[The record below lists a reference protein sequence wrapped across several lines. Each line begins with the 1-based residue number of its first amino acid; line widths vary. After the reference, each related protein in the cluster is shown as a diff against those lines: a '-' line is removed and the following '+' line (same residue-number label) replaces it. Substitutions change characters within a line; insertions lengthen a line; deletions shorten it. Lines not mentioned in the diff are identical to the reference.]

1 MSRENVKVIH
11 PGDSGFLIDDG
22 KTAILIDSGYGFTGF
37 RMAE

>member
-22 KTAILIDSGYGFTGF
+22 KTAILIDS
-37 RMAE
+37 